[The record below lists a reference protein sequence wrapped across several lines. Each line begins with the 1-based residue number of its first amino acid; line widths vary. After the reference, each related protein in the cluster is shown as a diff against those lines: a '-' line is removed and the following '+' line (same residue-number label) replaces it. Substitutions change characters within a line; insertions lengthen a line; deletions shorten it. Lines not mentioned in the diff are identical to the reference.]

1 MIKYAPAPDDEQIT
15 EDTYENLSDNKGD
28 PDDDR

>member
-1 MIKYAPAPDDEQIT
+1 MTDFAPMPDGEQVT